1 MDTIT
6 RRVKQR
12 ETPTPAE
19 LRAAPDHAGGY
30 IYRLDPD
37 CDPNGRVPPE
47 KIQGA
52 WAVDAHGKIVGQ
64 FQPNPNYRGAFRE

>member
-6 RRVKQR
+6 RGVKQR

-37 CDPNGRVPPE
+37 CDPNGHVPPE

-64 FQPNPNYRGAFRE
+64 FQPNPNYHGAFRE